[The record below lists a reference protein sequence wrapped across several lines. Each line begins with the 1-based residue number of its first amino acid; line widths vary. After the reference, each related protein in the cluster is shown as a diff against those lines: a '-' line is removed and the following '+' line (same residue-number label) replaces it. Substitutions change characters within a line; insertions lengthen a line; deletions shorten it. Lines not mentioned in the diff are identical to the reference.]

1 MSETTT
7 NKKVVSFE
15 SLQAASALIATKA
28 EVAKVK
34 AQVDNI
40 ESSAVEPS
48 PLTGT
53 QHNRGAV
60 YPSPSISR
68 NKKLGGIIHAYS
80 REKHFL

>member
-15 SLQAASALIATKA
+15 SLQAASAPIATKA

-40 ESSAVEPS
+40 ESSAVEYATNEEV
-48 PLTGT
+48 LALFQET
-53 QHNRGAV
+53 QPAQDQ
-60 YPSPSISR
+60 P
-68 NKKLGGIIHAYS
+68 AQ
-80 REKHFL
+80 EAE

>member
-40 ESSAVEPS
+40 ESSAVEYATNEEV
-48 PLTGT
+48 LALFQET
-53 QHNRGAV
+53 QLAQDQ
-60 YPSPSISR
+60 PTQE
-68 NKKLGGIIHAYS
+68 A
-80 REKHFL
+80 E

>member
-40 ESSAVEPS
+40 ESSAVEYATNEEV
-48 PLTGT
+48 LALFQET
-53 QHNRGAV
+53 QPTQEA
-60 YPSPSISR
+60 
-68 NKKLGGIIHAYS
+68 
-80 REKHFL
+80 E

>member
-40 ESSAVEPS
+40 ESSAVEYATNEEV
-48 PLTGT
+48 LALFQET
-53 QHNRGAV
+53 QPAQE
-60 YPSPSISR
+60 
-68 NKKLGGIIHAYS
+68 A
-80 REKHFL
+80 E

>member
-40 ESSAVEPS
+40 ESSAVEYATNEEA
-48 PLTGT
+48 LALFQET
-53 QHNRGAV
+53 QPAQDQ
-60 YPSPSISR
+60 P
-68 NKKLGGIIHAYS
+68 AQ
-80 REKHFL
+80 EAE

>member
-40 ESSAVEPS
+40 ESSAVEYATNEEV
-48 PLTGT
+48 LALFQET
-53 QHNRGAV
+53 QPARDQPAQE
-60 YPSPSISR
+60 
-68 NKKLGGIIHAYS
+68 A
-80 REKHFL
+80 E

>member
-40 ESSAVEPS
+40 ESSAVEYATNEEV
-48 PLTGT
+48 LALFQET
-53 QHNRGAV
+53 QPAQDQ
-60 YPSPSISR
+60 P
-68 NKKLGGIIHAYS
+68 AQ
-80 REKHFL
+80 EAE

>member
-34 AQVDNI
+34 AQVDSI
-40 ESSAVEPS
+40 ESSAVEYATNEEV
-48 PLTGT
+48 LALFQET
-53 QHNRGAV
+53 QPAQE
-60 YPSPSISR
+60 
-68 NKKLGGIIHAYS
+68 A
-80 REKHFL
+80 E